1 MINCNENE
9 NGNGKIDHINKMYI
23 YIYTK
28 DADIET
34 NIENVAYLGK
44 TMSLCN
50 KQHLSNIEAQFIKKL
65 SNAEAELKKSIAHKK
80 RRAAHAIHKFRIL
93 LKNHIKLSQISSM

>member
-1 MINCNENE
+1 MNI
-9 NGNGKIDHINKMYI
+9 YI
-23 YIYTK
+23 YIYIHIYIYIYK

-34 NIENVAYLGK
+34 NIENVEYLGK

-50 KQHLSNIEAQFIKKL
+50 QQHLSNIEAQFIKKL
-65 SNAEAELKKSIAHKK
+65 SNAEAELKKSIVHKK